1 MWLLITFLSAIL
13 HWFIARVRTVHHWC
27 SRLICEIAHKVV
39 GVVHCVVIIIIICVW
54 VTKFINALVCLLS
67 ILLQQAITHTS
78 ISPARFLFPLQLI
91 HLSSSWLN
99 LGGDCFLLALNFLYN
114 SSYFFSLKG
123 LSTSSSIIMNPIVL
137 GECIKC
143 SLWNAAKTYLLAA
156 LFWQT
161 EYHFMFILAYR

>member
-1 MWLLITFLSAIL
+1 
-13 HWFIARVRTVHHWC
+13 
-27 SRLICEIAHKVV
+27 
-39 GVVHCVVIIIIICVW
+39 
-54 VTKFINALVCLLS
+54 LVCLLS

-91 HLSSSWLN
+91 NFKQLLIESWRGLFPI
-99 LGGDCFLLALNFLYN
+99 GFKFFYCTYT
-114 SSYFFSLKG
+114 SFSLKG
-123 LSTSSSIIMNPIVL
+123 LSTSSSIIVNPLVL

-143 SLWNAAKTYLLAA
+143 SLWNVAKTYLLDA